1 MRKAKAWAI
10 AISLAVVS
18 TGTAV
23 ARSSVPS
30 GDTCTYSA
38 NGAAYTVNVVTGNGV
53 QQFGYAFGIPGTTLT
68 VTGAGTGPVVIVP
81 AAAAQASYYDP
92 VTCAAATGSN
102 TGGATAR
109 ALSFTVAPHAAFSK
123 VAGGW
128 HLVVTIPA
136 AGTVSAKQPQPT
148 SIRVKPK
155 PLVQAKR
162 EALNT
167 RGKVTLLVRATPQG
181 QGALDAQ
188 GLLKVKMTVTVDS
201 KDGREAHKTVSL
213 TLRK

>member
-1 MRKAKAWAI
+1 
-10 AISLAVVS
+10 
-18 TGTAV
+18 
-23 ARSSVPS
+23 
-30 GDTCTYSA
+30 
-38 NGAAYTVNVVTGNGV
+38 
-53 QQFGYAFGIPGTTLT
+53 
-68 VTGAGTGPVVIVP
+68 
-81 AAAAQASYYDP
+81 
-92 VTCAAATGSN
+92 
-102 TGGATAR
+102 
-109 ALSFTVAPHAAFSK
+109 
-123 VAGGW
+123 
-128 HLVVTIPA
+128 VTIPA
-136 AGTVSAKQPQPT
+136 AGTVSAKQPLPT